1 MEFDLAVIGAGPGGY
16 VAAIRGAQ
24 LGMKTAVIEKE
35 HLGGVC
41 LNFGCIPTKALLKA
55 AEVYKTIKN
64 SEEFGIS
71 CKDVSFDIKKVVER
85 SRGVAQKLNNG
96 IEFLL
101 QKNNVTVF
109 KGHATL
115 AGNAK
120 IDIQASEKIQQIS
133 AKNIIIATGASAR
146 KLDGLCDGIWYYKE
160 AMLPSKLPESIL
172 VIGSGAIGMEFASF
186 YNEFGSNV
194 TVLEICD
201 NILRT
206 EDEEIAIMA
215 RKEFEKKGIKI
226 ITGAK
231 LESLNKEGTKFSAKI
246 SNIKERITFE
256 NVICAIG
263 VQPNIDDI
271 GIKNTKVEIVDGYIK
286 TNDSFE
292 TSEKGVYAIGDVTSP
307 PWLAHKASH
316 EGIACVDGIS
326 GLSTHK
332 LDKNSIPACI
342 YSNPQIASVGISEH
356 EAKKLGLK
364 VKIGRFPFSASGKA
378 IAMGDD
384 FGLVK
389 MIFDDK
395 TGEILGAHMI
405 GNGVTE
411 LIHSVTIAKSLES
424 TEREIMS
431 SIFPHPTLSESIHEA
446 TLAAFNRA
454 IHI

>member
-1 MEFDLAVIGAGPGGY
+1 MKFDLVVIGAGPGGY

-55 AEVYKTIKN
+55 ADIYKTIKN

-71 CKDVSFDIKKVVER
+71 CKDVSFDIKKIVER
-85 SRGVAQKLNNG
+85 SRNVAQKLSKG

-101 QKNNVTVF
+101 QKNNVTLF

-115 AGNAK
+115 SGNSK
-120 IDIQASEKIQQIS
+120 IDVKNSSENIS
-133 AKNIIIATGASAR
+133 AKNIIIATGARAR
-146 KLDGLCDGIWYYKE
+146 KLDGLCEGIWYYKE

-172 VIGSGAIGMEFASF
+172 IIGSGAIGMEFASL

-194 TVLEICD
+194 TVLEVCD
-201 NILRT
+201 TILRT
-206 EDEEIAIMA
+206 EDEEISRMA
-215 RKEFEKKGIKI
+215 RKEFESRGIKI

-231 LESLNKEGTKFSAKI
+231 LESLTKEGDKFSAKI
-246 SNIKERITFE
+246 SCIKEKVTFE
-256 NVICAIG
+256 NVICAVG
-263 VQPNIDDI
+263 VQPNIENI
-271 GIKNTKVEIVDGYIK
+271 GIENTKIEILDGYIK
-286 TNDSFE
+286 TNDNFE
-292 TSEKGVYAIGDVTSP
+292 TREKGVYAIGDVTSP

-326 GLSTHK
+326 GLSVHK
-332 LDKNSIPACI
+332 LDKNMIPACI
-342 YSNPQIASVGISEH
+342 YSNPQIASVGISEN

-364 VKIGRFPFSASGKA
+364 VKVGKFPFSASGKA

-384 FGLVK
+384 FGIIK
-389 MIFDDK
+389 MIFDAN

-411 LIHSVTIAKSLES
+411 LIHSVTVAKSLES
-424 TEREIMS
+424 TEKELMN